1 MSFITKTIYDAA
13 GHTGNVYYITLVEQG
28 TTYAWNFTVGA
39 MQANPARINMSY
51 VLTEVGTSGRFPV
64 DIPDAL
70 PGGHVYD
77 IVIYKQAGASPA
89 VTDAVQDSFVL
100 PKGSIFGF

>member
-13 GHTGNVYYITLVEQG
+13 GHTGNVYYITIVEQG
-28 TTYAWNFTVGA
+28 TTYAWNFTVAA
-39 MQANPARINMSY
+39 MQANPARTNMAF